1 MWDARLGNAEARAFD
16 DAVVGKSSTPAA
28 EELAAFVASVAD
40 AVRPSAPFV
49 SERGWQRLQEALREP
64 RESSRVVRG
73 ALAPARSTA
82 ILGAAMAGGG
92 LLIAGAASG
101 VDPAVVV
108 RQVIVDMP
116 SGPWASQNPV
126 PPAATDLT
134 VEGVVTAAGSD
145 QIDLQTD
152 SAQVA
157 IRLDGRTRIEATDGS
172 LHRATVAI
180 GDRVRVRARL
190 STEGALVAT
199 IVVLYPGQRPPAG
212 MATPGAAM
220 VQRAPETPS
229 AAPSIDGTPRA
240 AATGV
245 PVSRSTAVRQGDEG
259 PAPSSDSASPG
270 ARVEGADLGG
280 AAPPAT
286 AEPSRTAAVAVTAT
300 APGKPTQTPEPA
312 AALATRSPEPT
323 KPAATATPPD
333 ASTSPA
339 PVDTP
344 TPKTPSPTVSPAPVE
359 PAPTVSTGT
368 PIATPTPKKTPVP
381 VSESERDSKNDVP
394 GSETGGLPV
403 R

>member
-1 MWDARLGNAEARAFD
+1 MWDRISGSAEAQSFD
-16 DAVVGKSSTPAA
+16 DAVVGKPSTPDA

-40 AVRPSAPFV
+40 AVRPPAPFV
-49 SERGWQRLQEALREP
+49 SERGWQRLQEALHEP
-64 RESSRVVRG
+64 RESSGVVRG

-92 LLIAGAASG
+92 LLVAGAASG
-101 VDPAVVV
+101 VDPALVV
-108 RQVIVDMP
+108 RQVIIDMP

-126 PPAATDLT
+126 PAAATDLI
-134 VEGVVTAAGSD
+134 VEGMVTAAGSD
-145 QIDLQTD
+145 QIELETD
-152 SAQVA
+152 SAQVT
-157 IRLDGRTRIEATDGS
+157 IRLDGRTRIEAMDGS
-172 LHRATVAI
+172 ARRTTVTI

-199 IVVLYPGQRPPAG
+199 TVVLYPGQRPPAG
-212 MATPGAAM
+212 MTTPGAAM

-229 AAPSIDGTPRA
+229 AAPSNAVTPRA
-240 AATGV
+240 AVTGV
-245 PVSRSTAVRQGDEG
+245 PVPRGTAVRQGDEG
-259 PAPSSDSASPG
+259 PAPASDPASPD
-270 ARVEGADLGG
+270 ARVEGADLSG
-280 AAPPAT
+280 AAPPPT
-286 AEPSRTAAVAVTAT
+286 EPTRTPVAAVTAT
-300 APGKPTQTPEPA
+300 VPGEPTRTPEPA

-344 TPKTPSPTVSPAPVE
+344 TPRTPSPTVSPAPVE

-381 VSESERDSKNDVP
+381 VSDSGRDSKNDVP
-394 GSETGGLPV
+394 GVETGGVAV